1 MFSASLCLDNLGG
14 HGTVSTFQIER
25 NIDMHF
31 TRRAF
36 AARFATVLSALG
48 ITSTVLS
55 SRGLAQSSPAAEEN
69 GIRKLNEDGKP
80 GGEKQVI
87 MPVVVH
93 NGVIYVAGQGAHDSR
108 DAKEWTIDSHTTMVM
123 DKVKKMVEVG
133 GGSMDTVL
141 QANVFLVNID
151 HWDGMHKVF
160 ATYFPHGGPARTTV
174 AVAALP
180 GNSLVE
186 INCIAAVTRK

>member
-1 MFSASLCLDNLGG
+1 MNL
-14 HGTVSTFQIER
+14 TS
-25 NIDMHF
+25 

-36 AARFATVLSALG
+36 AARCTSLLSGLG
-48 ITSTVLS
+48 ITAVATSRALGQNLPPSTAGEV
-55 SRGLAQSSPAAEEN
+55 
-69 GIRKLNEDGKP
+69 RKLNSEGQP
-80 GGEKQVI
+80 GGEKDVI

-93 NGVIYVAGQGAHDSR
+93 NGVLYVAGVGAHDTR
-108 DAKEWTIDSHTTMVM
+108 DSKEWTIESHTKIVM
-123 DKVKKMVEVG
+123 DKVQKMVEIG
-133 GGSMDTVL
+133 GGTMDSVL
-141 QANVFLVNID
+141 QANVFLVKIED
-151 HWDGMHKVF
+151 WDGMHKVF

>member
-1 MFSASLCLDNLGG
+1 MSWIL
-14 HGTVSTFQIER
+14 
-25 NIDMHF
+25 
-31 TRRAF
+31 TRRKF
-36 AARFATVLSALG
+36 AARCAAVFSGLGIGAVVLSRRALG
-48 ITSTVLS
+48 QGSD
-55 SRGLAQSSPAAEEN
+55 AQASG
-69 GIRKLNEDGKP
+69 GIQKLNDQGKP
-80 GGEKQVI
+80 GTEKEVI

-93 NGVIYVAGQGAHDSR
+93 NGVLYVSGQGAHDTR
-108 DAKEWTIDSHTTMVM
+108 DSKEWTIESHTTIVM
-123 DKVKKMVEVG
+123 DKVKKMVEIG

-141 QANVFLVNID
+141 QANVFLVNIE

>member
-1 MFSASLCLDNLGG
+1 M
-14 HGTVSTFQIER
+14 
-25 NIDMHF
+25 
-31 TRRAF
+31 
-36 AARFATVLSALG
+36 G
-48 ITSTVLS
+48 ITSAALS
-55 SRGLAQSSPAAEEN
+55 KYSVAKAADPQA
-69 GIRKLNEDGKP
+69 GGAIQKLNDEGKP
-80 GGEKQVI
+80 ASEKEVI

-93 NGVIYVAGQGAHDSR
+93 NGVLYVSGQGAHDTR
-108 DAKEWTIDSHTTMVM
+108 DPKQWTIESHTSTVM
-123 DKVKKMVEVG
+123 DKVKKLVEAG
-133 GGSMDTVL
+133 GGSMDSVL
-141 QANVFLVNID
+141 QANVFLVNIA